1 MSIYTK
7 EAHRDIFDD
16 MLELLT
22 FVPSFSKLRGK
33 PNDDWIDRMSHVYTT
48 SILIIFTVAVS
59 SGQIFKHPIQ
69 CWVPAQFEESME
81 RYTEYHCWIK
91 NTFYVPMLEEIPEN
105 ISERQDAEIT
115 YYQWVP
121 LILIF
126 MAFLFK
132 LPNVV
137 WRIFNGGSGMNLDQM
152 VLFAEQTQLGSPKD
166 REKSIK
172 TLAHF
177 MDKWLDSNVEK
188 NLNFINRT
196 LAGMYL
202 IILFLFV
209 KVLYVS
215 NAFGQLYLLNAFL
228 STKYSFYGFDF
239 SDNWKSNRPWR
250 DSPRFPRV
258 TLCDFQ
264 IRQLQNVQRFTIQ
277 CVLPI
282 NLFNEKI
289 FIFIWFWLIFITFL
303 AACNLLMWIYLIL
316 LNTNKIRY
324 CKKYLKMNHEIYNKF
339 DKVLC
344 RKFAENYM
352 RDDGVLVLR
361 VISNNSSDMV
371 VTDLVKELWSTF
383 KNKYGQNTHTGED
396 TALLNPVVNAN
407 HK

>member
-1 MSIYTK
+1 
-7 EAHRDIFDD
+7 
-16 MLELLT
+16 MLEILA
-22 FVPSFSKLRGK
+22 FVPTFSKLRGR

-69 CWVPAQFEESME
+69 CWVPAEFEESME
-81 RYTEYHCWIK
+81 WYTEYHCWIK
-91 NTFYVPMLEEIPEN
+91 NTYYVPMLEEIPDN

-121 LILIF
+121 LILLF
-126 MAFLFK
+126 MAVLFK
-132 LPNVV
+132 CPNVV
-137 WRIFNGGSGMNLDQM
+137 WRIFNDGSGMNLDQM

-166 REKSIK
+166 RDKSIK
-172 TLAHF
+172 SLANF

-188 NLNFINRT
+188 NLTFINRKK
-196 LAGMYL
+196 AGKYL
-202 IILFLFV
+202 TVLFLFV
-209 KVLYVS
+209 KVLYVL
-215 NAFGQLYLLNAFL
+215 NAFGQIFLLNAFL

-239 SDNWKSNRPWR
+239 FENWKSNRAWR

-264 IRQLQNVQRFTIQ
+264 IRQLQNVQRFTVQ

-303 AACNLLMWIYLIL
+303 AVCNLFMWIYLVI
-316 LNTNKIRY
+316 LNTSKIQY
-324 CKKYLKMNHEIYNKF
+324 CRKYLKMNHELHKKF
-339 DKVLC
+339 DKKLC

-361 VISNNSSDMV
+361 VIANNSSDMV
-371 VTDLVKELWSTF
+371 VNDLVRELWKIY
-383 KNKYGQNTHTGED
+383 KNKNDQNTKTGED
-396 TALLNPVVNAN
+396 APLLNPVVKTNLE
-407 HK
+407 

>member
-1 MSIYTK
+1 
-7 EAHRDIFDD
+7 
-16 MLELLT
+16 
-22 FVPSFSKLRGK
+22 
-33 PNDDWIDRMSHVYTT
+33 
-48 SILIIFTVAVS
+48 
-59 SGQIFKHPIQ
+59 
-69 CWVPAQFEESME
+69 
-81 RYTEYHCWIK
+81 
-91 NTFYVPMLEEIPEN
+91 
-105 ISERQDAEIT
+105 
-115 YYQWVP
+115 
-121 LILIF
+121 

-215 NAFGQLYLLNAFL
+215 NAFGQLFLLNAFL

-239 SDNWKSNRPWR
+239 FDNWKSNRPWR

-303 AACNLLMWIYLIL
+303 AGCNLLMWIYLIL

-344 RKFAENYM
+344 RKFAGHYM

-383 KNKYGQNTHTGED
+383 KNKYGQNTKTGED
-396 TALLNPVVNAN
+396 VVLLNPDVKAN
-407 HK
+407 LER